1 MPFFLKT
8 RASARVLTLAST
20 LISGTVFNANAQSSE
35 GNYYFFGDSATGQG
49 NWSAIVGER
58 GEDHSPYSSNNGF
71 QRESNGLIW
80 AEMLGRDVDIISDP
94 DRDSSNINFA
104 ISGAHMTQG
113 GDLQEFGIDTGVQI
127 QTHFFKSLV
136 DNGDLTV
143 GNKDVFFVLA
153 GGNDFLDRL
162 EIDDPALEIQEDVI
176 NATLA
181 NVETLIEAGAK
192 TIILSEVQPI
202 QYAPEFADDAESRA
216 IMSALM
222 ADTNASIA
230 SAISHLDIPDDVNI
244 VTQKY
249 TDMVSYIVSNA
260 EKLGFSNVNT
270 PCYDDENG
278 TICASDTE
286 GQNKYLFLDDLHFT
300 EAGHAIEAKWWQAT
314 LSGANGDASLQTGR
328 MPRIVQYQIETFQRD
343 IKPGQL
349 LSFNKKFSAY
359 ARPIYGA
366 AKLEGQGDSP
376 RTNLTQDGAILGME
390 GRVFDNLIVGAALSI
405 GDMTSKFADGGRYE
419 VKGGG
424 FSLYAATEAFNSVL
438 SVKATKGGHE
448 IEGISRP
455 TGVPFLYSDG
465 ETEAQ
470 FWHLEIAARKNFDFD
485 VIELNTGLIASM
497 ADISVDGYTETGAD
511 GLNLQFENQ
520 SLDTHSLALEFGT
533 KGPKANLF
541 EGNFT
546 VRPFGQITY
555 TRQLGDDTYNV
566 QSQLI
571 DNTANRVSRSLQA
584 AREDHFNFNIGLE
597 AEIAKR
603 LVVEARY
610 TVNEA
615 SDLEDDDSG
624 SISLRFAF

>member
-8 RASARVLTLAST
+8 RASVRVLTLAST
-20 LISGTVFNANAQSSE
+20 LISGAAFNANAQSSE

-49 NWSAIVGER
+49 NWSAIAGER
-58 GEDHSPYSSNNGF
+58 GEDHSPYSSNNGY

-94 DRDSSNINFA
+94 DRDSENINFA
-104 ISGAHMTQG
+104 ISGAHMTEA
-113 GDLQEFGIDTGVQI
+113 GDLQEYGIDTGVQV
-127 QTHFFKSLV
+127 QTQFFKSLV
-136 DNGDLTV
+136 DNGDLAI
-143 GNKDVFFVLA
+143 GNRDIFFVLA
-153 GGNDFLDRL
+153 GANDFLDRL
-162 EIDDPALEIQEDVI
+162 EIDDPAHEIQADLLSATVSNIDV
-176 NATLA
+176 
-181 NVETLIEAGAK
+181 LIGAGAK

-202 QYAPEFADDAESRA
+202 QYAPEFADDAETRA
-216 IMSALM
+216 VMSALM
-222 ADTNASIA
+222 ADTNAMIA
-230 SAISHLDIPDDVNI
+230 TAISQLDIPDDVNI

-249 TDMVSYIVSNA
+249 TDMINYIVTNA
-260 EKLGFSNVNT
+260 DKLGFTNT
-270 PCYDDENG
+270 NTACYDENG
-278 TICASDTE
+278 VLCAPDKA

-314 LSGANGDASLQTGR
+314 LSGANGEASLQTGR
-328 MPRIVQYQIETFQRD
+328 MPRILQYQIETFQRD
-343 IKPGQL
+343 IKPGQF
-349 LSFNKKFSAY
+349 LSFNKQFSAY

-366 AKLEGQGDSP
+366 AKLEGQGESP
-376 RTNLTQDGAILGME
+376 RTSLTHDGAILGME
-390 GRVFDNLIVGAALSI
+390 GRVFDNLIIGAALSV
-405 GDMTSKFADGGRYE
+405 GDVTNKFADGGRYE
-419 VKGGG
+419 IKGGG
-424 FSLYAATEAFNSVL
+424 FSLYAATEAFNTDL

-448 IEGISRP
+448 IDGISRS
-455 TGVPFLYSDG
+455 TGVPLLSSNG

-485 VIELNTGLIASM
+485 VIELNTGLVASM
-497 ADISVDGYTETGAD
+497 ADISVDGYSETGAN
-511 GLNLQFENQ
+511 GLNLRFEKQ
-520 SLDTHSLALEFGT
+520 DLDTHSVALEFGA

-546 VRPFGQITY
+546 IRPLGQINY

-566 QSQLI
+566 QSQLV

-603 LVVEARY
+603 LVVDARY

-615 SDLEDDDSG
+615 SDLEDDDTG
-624 SISLRFAF
+624 SISLRYAF